1 MSQQNEYKHIETLA
15 IHGSMKG
22 SKPENSPIV
31 PGIEMS
37 TIYEHR
43 KTGHLEGD
51 LKYTRLDNP
60 NRIQLEN
67 VLCGL
72 EKGAEAAAFSSGIA
86 AINAVFQTLEH
97 GDHVLLPSDVYFGTR
112 KLMWEFA
119 NRWGLEVDFIDMTD
133 VNRLEQ
139 ACKPNTKMIW
149 VETPSNPQMLIT
161 DLEAVVQLA
170 KTKNLVVAVDNTWP
184 TPFNLNP
191 LSFGV
196 DLVIHSTTKYLG
208 GHSDLLG
215 GAVIARE
222 SGALMDRVR
231 SVQVVQGGVP
241 SPFDAWMLCRS
252 IRSFPYRMR
261 AHNEN
266 ALEVAHFLCTLPGIE
281 QVYFPGLASHPGHAI
296 AKRQMRHFGGMI
308 SFLVEGDQRLATR
321 IVSNTKIIQA
331 ATSLGGIESI
341 WEHRKSSEGPLS
353 ETPEN
358 LIRLSVGLEHVED
371 LKEDI
376 EQAVKQALTT
386 K

>member
-112 KLMWEFA
+112 KWMWEFA

>member
-1 MSQQNEYKHIETLA
+1 MSQQNEYPHIETLA
-15 IHGSMKG
+15 IHGSMRE
-22 SKPENSPIV
+22 SQPENSPIV

-43 KTGHLEGD
+43 ASGHLEGD
-51 LKYTRLDNP
+51 LKYTRLNNP
-60 NRIQLEN
+60 NRIQLEK

-72 EKGAEAAAFSSGIA
+72 EKGVEAAAFSSGIA

-119 NRWGLEVDFIDMTD
+119 QRWGLEVDFIDMTD
-133 VNRLEQ
+133 PNRLES
-139 ACKPNTKMIW
+139 ACTPKTKMIW
-149 VETPSNPQMLIT
+149 VETPSNPQMFIT
-161 DLEAVVQLA
+161 DLEAVVQIA
-170 KTKNLVVAVDNTWP
+170 KSKKLVVAVDNTWP
-184 TPFNLNP
+184 TPYNLNP
-191 LSFGV
+191 LLFGV
-196 DLVIHSTTKYLG
+196 DLVVHSTTKYLG

-215 GAVIARE
+215 GAVISRE
-222 SGALMDRVR
+222 FGPLMDRVR

-261 AHNEN
+261 AHNEH
-266 ALEVAHFLCTLPGIE
+266 AFEVAQFLTTLPGIE
-281 QVYFPGLASHPGHAI
+281 RVYYPGLETHPGHDI
-296 AKRQMRHFGGMI
+296 AKQQMRHFGGMI

-321 IVSNTKIIQA
+321 MVASSKIIQA

-358 LIRLSVGLEHVED
+358 LIRLSVGLEHVDD

-376 EQAVKQALTT
+376 EQAIRASLTT
-386 K
+386 

>member
-1 MSQQNEYKHIETLA
+1 MSQQNDYKHIETFA
-15 IHGSMKG
+15 IHGSMKE
-22 SKPENSPIV
+22 SQPENSPIV

-43 KTGHLEGD
+43 KNGHLEGD
-51 LKYTRLDNP
+51 LKYTRLKNP

-119 NRWGLEVDFIDMTD
+119 NRWGLEVEFIDMTD

-161 DLEAVVQLA
+161 DLEAVVELA

-266 ALEVAHFLCTLPGIE
+266 ALEVAHFLSTLPGIE
-281 QVYFPGLASHPGHAI
+281 QVYFPGLASHPDHAI

-308 SFLVEGDQRLATR
+308 SFLVEGDQQLATR

-386 K
+386 R

>member
-1 MSQQNEYKHIETLA
+1 M
-15 IHGSMKG
+15 
-22 SKPENSPIV
+22 
-31 PGIEMS
+31 
-37 TIYEHR
+37 
-43 KTGHLEGD
+43 
-51 LKYTRLDNP
+51 
-60 NRIQLEN
+60 
-67 VLCGL
+67 
-72 EKGAEAAAFSSGIA
+72 EKGVEAAAFSSGIA

-119 NRWGLEVDFIDMTD
+119 QRWGLEVDFIDMTD
-133 VNRLEQ
+133 PNRLES
-139 ACKPNTKMIW
+139 ACTPKTKMIW
-149 VETPSNPQMLIT
+149 VETPSNPQMFIT
-161 DLEAVVQLA
+161 DLEAVVQIA
-170 KTKNLVVAVDNTWP
+170 KSKKLVVAVDNTWP
-184 TPFNLNP
+184 TPYNLNP
-191 LSFGV
+191 LLFGV
-196 DLVIHSTTKYLG
+196 DLVVHSTTKYLG

-222 SGALMDRVR
+222 SGPLMDRVR

-261 AHNEN
+261 AHNEH
-266 ALEVAHFLCTLPGIE
+266 AFEVAQFLTTLPGIE
-281 QVYFPGLASHPGHAI
+281 RVYYPGLETHPGHDI
-296 AKRQMRHFGGMI
+296 AKLQMRHFGGMI

-321 IVSNTKIIQA
+321 VVASSKIIQA

-358 LIRLSVGLEHVED
+358 LIRLSVGLEHVDD

-376 EQAVKQALTT
+376 EQAIRASLTT
-386 K
+386 